1 MSVFQALVRRA
12 IHNQQGL
19 FGVKA
24 NLTLSGLIS
33 TSVWLEVKR
42 PQRCISCSNSNSCVQ
57 LQRRSTICGFLKW
70 MQDKSRRCSSR
81 LQTSPLQIMSRPPS
95 CRMISYL
102 IINVEPFWM
111 MVHLLCLQSHSWHEA
126 KRLVGKEK
134 HGRIMARKAGSGCNS
149 YNKQIRHGGFC
160 LRYKTPSI
168 SELKS
173 YQKAWFRFFWKKVS
187 AHSKEKKFCQMK
199 WTSANKP
206 NKSFLSC
213 SVEFTRPLN
222 SPPSRSEL
230 AY

>member
-1 MSVFQALVRRA
+1 MRRA

-134 HGRIMARKAGSGCNS
+134 HGGSWREKQEVDVILTTSKLDMEAFVCTTKPHQSLNWNLTKKHDSDFSEKRFLPIPKKRSSVKWNERVRTSQTKA
-149 YNKQIRHGGFC
+149 
-160 LRYKTPSI
+160 
-168 SELKS
+168 
-173 YQKAWFRFFWKKVS
+173 FWVV
-187 AHSKEKKFCQMK
+187 Q
-199 WTSANKP
+199 
-206 NKSFLSC
+206 LS
-213 SVEFTRPLN
+213 
-222 SPPSRSEL
+222 SPDH
-230 AY
+230 